1 MATVRADRRLMVEQ
15 ATPLPPYRDR
25 NSRFPK
31 RGLGDFMSSSAPFAA
46 IEAGGTKFIC
56 ALSAADGNILEQA
69 HFPTRTPAE
78 TFGDMKRF
86 FTRATDRHGV
96 PVGAGLAAFG
106 PVELDPAAAAYGRIG
121 GTPKA
126 GWSGADILGA
136 VHEATGAPVAIDTD
150 VNAAALGEGLHGA
163 ARNVANFAYVTVGTG
178 IGVGVMLDGA
188 VPRTFPHAE
197 MGHMRIPRAPGDT
210 FAGNCPFHGDCLEGL
225 AAGPAM
231 LARWQHPAEALDA
244 DHPGWSVA
252 SHYIAALC
260 VNLTYMLRV
269 ERIVLG
275 GGVMSPSFLLD
286 RIRADF
292 TRMMAGYATGS
303 AAADP
308 HAFLVAPQLTDPSP
322 ALVGAIE
329 LARCAAKKG
338 PT

>member
-31 RGLGDFMSSSAPFAA
+31 RGLGDFMSSSATFAA

-86 FTRATDRHGV
+86 FTHATDRHGV